1 MFEFAQII
9 KIGDKVLFN
18 AWRREIDIFI
28 IILRGVILMDRI
40 KLSRHIKKGDTLW
53 SEPKLFYR
61 VIPTSSDF
69 IVPINVSERCLV
81 YVLHF
86 LCSLILEHICFKA
99 IE

>member
-40 KLSRHIKKGDTLW
+40 KLSRHIKKGDTLDFVVLKIVKIMKW
-53 SEPKLFYR
+53 TQVILQGRPYLEWFY
-61 VIPTSSDF
+61 SA
-69 IVPINVSERCLV
+69 N
-81 YVLHF
+81 
-86 LCSLILEHICFKA
+86 
-99 IE
+99 